1 MNDVESTCQSKL
13 SSVLNAL
20 TQSVVIIN
28 TQGIVMHF
36 NNNARSQMN
45 RFSKQALQVGLPA
58 IDSLP
63 SQNKSFLLDKIS
75 GVLTG
80 NQVSFELNMA
90 LAGQNK
96 TEWFELSFSPI
107 YEGDLLIGATL
118 MWWSIE
124 HRKQTEIK
132 MLRKLDFEQLIALIS
147 SRFIS
152 ISDVSQAIMLS
163 LKDIGVFSHS
173 SRAYVFEFNSDNTLM
188 DNTFEWCLE
197 GIEPEIDKLQ
207 GIPIETFPW
216 WISKLKK
223 GEVIE
228 INDVSQLTVEA
239 AAEKEILEMQ
249 SIKSILVLPI
259 MIHQELRGFVGFD
272 NVVSTGSWD
281 TDDLTLLKVT
291 SEIISHAFE
300 RFKAESELIN
310 YNNELEAALK
320 QLKIAESQIIQ
331 QEQLVGIGQLA
342 AGVAHEI
349 NNPLGYILSNMDMLK
364 QNIGEIAELYKA
376 YDALNKCKDDHNK
389 FYASMHEI
397 ETLKQKYALD
407 EIVDDLEELLEDM
420 EEGLRRV
427 SKIVNGLRF
436 FSRVDQTEE
445 YCLYDLNE
453 GIENTLIVANNELK
467 QMVIIDK
474 KLENIPL
481 ITCVGNQINQVLLNV
496 VLNSTYAIKN
506 NIRNEEGKLSIETKS
521 DSEHVYCKISDNGG
535 GISEEIE
542 KNIFTPFFTTKPVG
556 AGAGLGLSI
565 AYDIVVNKHKGK
577 IDVINNFGIG
587 TTFNI
592 TLPINH

>member
-1 MNDVESTCQSKL
+1 MNDVASTCQSKL

-28 TQGIVMHF
+28 KQGVVMHF
-36 NNNARSQMN
+36 NDHARMHMN
-45 RFSKQALQVGLPA
+45 HFSKKSLQAGMSA
-58 IDSLP
+58 IDFLP
-63 SQNKSFLLDKIS
+63 SQNRLLFQDKIVS
-75 GVLTG
+75 ALAG
-80 NQVSFELNMA
+80 NQVSFELNMT
-90 LAGQNK
+90 LASQHK
-96 TEWFELSFSPI
+96 TEWYEMSFSPI

-124 HRKQTEIK
+124 QRKQTEVK
-132 MLRKLDFEQLIALIS
+132 MIRKLDFEQLIALIS

-152 ISDVSQAIMLS
+152 VSDVSEAIRLS

-188 DNTFEWCLE
+188 DNTFEWCQK
-197 GIEPEIDKLQ
+197 GIEPEIDNLK

-223 GEVIE
+223 GEIIE
-228 INDVSQLTVEA
+228 INDVSKLTIEA

-259 MIHQELRGFVGFD
+259 MLHQELKGFVGFD
-272 NVVSTGSWD
+272 NVISTGSWD

-291 SEIISHAFE
+291 GEIISHAFE
-300 RFKAESELIN
+300 RLKAETDLIN
-310 YNNELEAALK
+310 YNNELEAALN

-349 NNPLGYILSNMDMLK
+349 NNPLGYILSNIGMLK
-364 QNIGEIAELYKA
+364 QNIGEITQLYKA
-376 YDALNKCKDDHNK
+376 YDILYAHKDDLDQFKNAL
-389 FYASMHEI
+389 YEI
-397 ETLKQKYALD
+397 EMLKQNYALD
-407 EIVDDLEELLEDM
+407 EIVDDLEALLEDM
-420 EEGLRRV
+420 EEGLQRV

-436 FSRVDQTEE
+436 FSHVDPTEE

-453 GIENTLIVANNELK
+453 GIENTLLVANKEVK
-467 QMVIIDK
+467 QMVVVDK
-474 KLENIPL
+474 RLNAIPL
-481 ITCVGNQINQVLLNV
+481 ITCVGNQINQVLLNI
-496 VLNSTYAIKN
+496 VLNSTYAIKHN
-506 NIRNEEGKLSIETKS
+506 NHNDVGFLSIETES
-521 DSEHVYCKISDNGG
+521 DNEYVYCKISDNGG
-535 GISEEIE
+535 GINEAIE
-542 KNIFTPFFTTKPVG
+542 KKIFTPFFTTKPVG

-577 IDVINNFGIG
+577 IDVINDYGKG

-592 TLPINH
+592 TLPINQ